1 MLGVGRTY
9 YKLAFDGGYNRD
21 SSALSATRGSFK
33 ISPKTHII
41 GNVSSGSTV
50 IDVDSTIG
58 FPKFW
63 RIGSKIS
70 KFNYF

>member
-1 MLGVGRTY
+1 MKKNY

-33 ISPKTHII
+33 VAPKTHII

-58 FPKFW
+58 FPNSGELGVKV
-63 RIGSKIS
+63 S